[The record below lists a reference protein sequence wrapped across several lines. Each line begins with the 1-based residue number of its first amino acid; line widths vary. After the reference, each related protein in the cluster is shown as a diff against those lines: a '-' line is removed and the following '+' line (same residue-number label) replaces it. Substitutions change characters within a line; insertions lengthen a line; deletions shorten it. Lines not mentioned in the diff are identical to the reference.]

1 MRNPIY
7 FLQRNIGIFPLTSA
21 LVGGVVGFAVGST
34 GRVVVDSISFLYD
47 TALSL
52 VRNPYSFSFNPAQ
65 MISSAVRMGEESLYR
80 AAIDGTEAGAVY
92 SAGSLLLAKKISG
105 IFHSKKGGE

>member
-7 FLQRNIGIFPLTSA
+7 FLQRNVGIFPLTSA
-21 LVGGVVGFAVGST
+21 LVGGAIGFAVGST
-34 GRVVVDSISFLYD
+34 GRIAVDSINFLYES
-47 TALSL
+47 ALNL
-52 VRNPYSFSFNPAQ
+52 ARNPYNFSINPVQ
-65 MISSAVRMGEESLYR
+65 IISAVVRIGEGSLYR
-80 AAIDGTEAGAVY
+80 AAVDGTEAGAVY